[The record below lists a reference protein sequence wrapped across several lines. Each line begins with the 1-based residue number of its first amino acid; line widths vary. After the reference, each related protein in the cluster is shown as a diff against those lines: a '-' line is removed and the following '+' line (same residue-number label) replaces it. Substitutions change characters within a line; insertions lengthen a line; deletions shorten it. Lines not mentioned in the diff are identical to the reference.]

1 MFEKLIILFT
11 KVNLQIFSLTKS
23 RKKSFISNNVFF
35 LITQFLKN
43 FSISIIVFEIFVS
56 LKKLKET
63 IKSRYKA
70 ISMQI

>member
-43 FSISIIVFEIFVS
+43 FSISIIVFEIFVN